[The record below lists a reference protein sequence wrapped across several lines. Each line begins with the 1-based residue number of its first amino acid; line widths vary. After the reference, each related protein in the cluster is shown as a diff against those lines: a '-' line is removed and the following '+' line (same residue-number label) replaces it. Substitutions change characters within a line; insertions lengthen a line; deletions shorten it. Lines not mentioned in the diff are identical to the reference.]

1 VLQAILGFRMQ
12 YCNGRSNSNKC
23 TFLFSTEFF
32 FDVFRDQR
40 KGNALFY
47 VTGQCKQA
55 SYIVSKGNLPNFETA
70 PKCIK
75 FNKMHEDISLPP
87 AKLKNQRKESILHR
101 F

>member
-1 VLQAILGFRMQ
+1 MGALIQA
-12 YCNGRSNSNKC
+12 NA
-23 TFLFSTEFF
+23 LFSTEFF

-75 FNKMHEDISLPP
+75 FNKMHEDISLPQS
-87 AKLKNQRKESILHR
+87 KLKNQRKESILHG